1 MNEWKWRK
9 VSVTRKKEEKNTRYL
24 EWSLRH
30 ARCRTVIFSNVSD
43 YNSRQHSHKMAS
55 YYSMYLLQ
63 YYKNRLFRKINFG
76 IGLKNYY
83 NNTFDNLFIQ
93 DVHSFV
99 NLHKSFNAL
108 TKTKRIYLIRGY
120 ININLEYASLYTPA
134 SPNSEIR
141 NIHTNNF

>member
-1 MNEWKWRK
+1 MD
-9 VSVTRKKEEKNTRYL
+9 TD
-24 EWSLRH
+24 
-30 ARCRTVIFSNVSD
+30 IFSIFQN
-43 YNSRQHSHKMAS
+43 N
-55 YYSMYLLQ
+55 
-63 YYKNRLFRKINFG
+63 NFG

-99 NLHKSFNAL
+99 NFHKSFSAL

-120 ININLEYASLYTPA
+120 ININLECASLYTPA

-141 NIHTNNF
+141 NIHMNNF